1 MQCKW
6 ASRHGD
12 VVIVRCY
19 SARRNAD
26 GLVRRLY
33 NRNEVD
39 AFAAY
44 CAELRCCYFLPFDYV
59 PPGGTVQLRIAKS
72 LNNQELGVRWAKQYE
87 FAATLVNEKG
97 AIAQLGERRDGI
109 AKGAGSSPAGS
120 IAKAD
125 PLTVRGTAQTFAISR
140 TSVSRMLFPEG
151 SRNAESI
158 P

>member
-44 CAELRCCYFLPFDYV
+44 CAELRCCYFLRFDYV
-59 PPGGTVQLRIAKS
+59 PPGGTVHLRIAKS
-72 LNNQELGVRWAKQYE
+72 FNNQELGVRWAKQYE

-120 IAKAD
+120 IA
-125 PLTVRGTAQTFAISR
+125 
-140 TSVSRMLFPEG
+140 
-151 SRNAESI
+151 
-158 P
+158 

>member
-1 MQCKW
+1 LPILTTDQKSVVAEMAIAHAALELGVGVSRPLGDQRYDLIFDFGAKLLRVQCKW

-44 CAELRCCYFLPFDYV
+44 CAELRCCHFLPVDCV

-97 AIAQLGERRDGI
+97 
-109 AKGAGSSPAGS
+109 P
-120 IAKAD
+120 
-125 PLTVRGTAQTFAISR
+125 
-140 TSVSRMLFPEG
+140 
-151 SRNAESI
+151 
-158 P
+158 